1 MKTDLARLPS
11 ARLLERLI
19 QSPDL
24 VERVQRLP
32 PEDFSALIRRV
43 GVEDAGEL
51 IALGTTEQLTRAFD
65 EDLFTAE
72 GEGERERFDAQRFA
86 TWLEVLLE
94 AGDGAAASRL
104 TELSEDFSNSPT
116 LTLLLIEIK
125 RFLAG
130 LQRLFHLAIQLIG
143 YA

>member
-11 ARLLERLI
+11 ARILERLI

-72 GEGERERFDAQRFA
+72 GAGERERFDGGRGQEAVVREEGEQRRRR
-86 TWLEVLLE
+86 LHG
-94 AGDGAAASRL
+94 GDGTRAVDAGGQSR
-104 TELSEDFSNSPT
+104 T
-116 LTLLLIEIK
+116 
-125 RFLAG
+125 R
-130 LQRLFHLAIQLIG
+130 
-143 YA
+143 